1 MKHICQ
7 LLPHPKVRACLGYV
21 SIQLFAELLNLKL
34 QVYFTTATTF
44 LKCQLQFI
52 FLHQSKDKNYKNSN
66 YMKQT
71 RWEKALKPATFIHL
85 CNWSSNTNS
94 NSIIFF
100 FKKSNNQRWVF
111 HCLLATHPQLQW
123 SHSKMK
129 LSHLDQSNYLPNQN
143 QGPVTKIRF
152 DCVYQTGSRPHPGL
166 RKFWSFSQ
174 SQHSSSGFTGF
185 ALIPI

>member
-1 MKHICQ
+1 M
-7 LLPHPKVRACLGYV
+7 
-21 SIQLFAELLNLKL
+21 SIAIYFFAPIQGQKTTKILTTWSKQGEKKPWNQQHLFIYATGA
-34 QVYFTTATTF
+34 QIQTAT
-44 LKCQLQFI
+44 
-52 FLHQSKDKNYKNSN
+52 QS
-66 YMKQT
+66 
-71 RWEKALKPATFIHL
+71 F
-85 CNWSSNTNS
+85 SSL
-94 NSIIFF
+94 
-100 FKKSNNQRWVF
+100 KKSNNQRWVF

>member
-1 MKHICQ
+1 MFQYSFLQSCWTLNSKYISLQ
-7 LLPHPKVRACLGYV
+7 LPHFSNVNCN
-21 SIQLFAELLNLKL
+21 LFFCTNPR
-34 QVYFTTATTF
+34 T
-44 LKCQLQFI
+44 
-52 FLHQSKDKNYKNSN
+52 KNYKNSN

-71 RWEKALKPATFIHL
+71 RWKKALKPATFIHL